1 MNGSKLKNSHSKS
14 SPPPIQCC
22 APVQEPKPS
31 LTGASVGL
39 GQTTRAD
46 VIAVSLQMLATPRP
60 IRKQMMHSRS
70 QTTIQHFDYEGLI
83 ILIICM
89 LFVIILLFYFD
100 YLIIFG
106 YLIM

>member
-39 GQTTRAD
+39 GQTTARRRNRGVLAD
-46 VIAVSLQMLATPRP
+46 VGQPSANQEANDAQQKPDNNPT
-60 IRKQMMHSRS
+60 
-70 QTTIQHFDYEGLI
+70 F
-83 ILIICM
+83 
-89 LFVIILLFYFD
+89 
-100 YLIIFG
+100 
-106 YLIM
+106 